1 LKKALIIIV
10 NLCAC
15 GYLLNNAYSSI
26 YPFRNF
32 VDTNIA
38 TYFID
43 PVGVDS
49 SVTTEIV
56 PEPKPK
62 SKTVAKQ
69 KKLPPSQFARIDKH
83 AANTPKKYE
92 KSLSELANYLVI
104 PAANETE
111 KVRSLFSW
119 IAFHIKYDD
128 EEYNANAIK
137 SYNAQEIINRKKGV
151 CDGYSTLLSALCE
164 EAGLQSKKIIGYAK
178 GYGYSPGRKFDDT
191 NHAWNAVKIDGQWKL
206 MDATWASGYGKAK
219 NGKMVSI
226 SRFDEYWFDVDSR
239 EFIFTHL
246 PEEQKWQFTPDLISL
261 PRYEQLPNVGKAF
274 FKNGFNSDYVY
285 QKSMDG
291 SIQNYADVY
300 RTDFPINIIKLPY
313 RNTMNEGS
321 TYNMEVHS
329 EYAEEIVVINNGKWN
344 SFTKDGSTFTLQCI
358 PEAGD
363 LSISIKFNKNV
374 RNYST
379 FVRYKVISKSQTS

>member
-1 LKKALIIIV
+1 MKKALIIIV

-191 NHAWNAVKIDGQWKL
+191 NHAWNAVKIDGQWK
-206 MDATWASGYGKAK
+206 
-219 NGKMVSI
+219 
-226 SRFDEYWFDVDSR
+226 
-239 EFIFTHL
+239 
-246 PEEQKWQFTPDLISL
+246 
-261 PRYEQLPNVGKAF
+261 
-274 FKNGFNSDYVY
+274 
-285 QKSMDG
+285 
-291 SIQNYADVY
+291 
-300 RTDFPINIIKLPY
+300 
-313 RNTMNEGS
+313 
-321 TYNMEVHS
+321 
-329 EYAEEIVVINNGKWN
+329 
-344 SFTKDGSTFTLQCI
+344 
-358 PEAGD
+358 
-363 LSISIKFNKNV
+363 
-374 RNYST
+374 
-379 FVRYKVISKSQTS
+379 